1 VFPIGVGGA
10 RGHFGFRSK
19 RVRTTT
25 AIDSACD
32 AGCGKGYCQIKLAS
46 QNLVVFTMAKYPQ
59 LDTPTESQIKS
70 KAPFRDKA
78 GEELREFIVLAAY
91 LYVCFAAVIYF
102 KAAVLQA
109 HGIAYAHLGLAI
121 TKAAICA
128 KFMLMGRAFHLG
140 EWSKNLPLIV
150 PTLHRSFVFLL
161 LLAVLTFIEEIVVG
175 VIHGRT
181 VLDSISGIAGGTF
194 QQMIA
199 TTLIIFL
206 ILVPYFAFR
215 ALGEIVGD
223 KTLVRLF
230 FERRH
235 NA

>member
-1 VFPIGVGGA
+1 
-10 RGHFGFRSK
+10 
-19 RVRTTT
+19 
-25 AIDSACD
+25 
-32 AGCGKGYCQIKLAS
+32 
-46 QNLVVFTMAKYPQ
+46 MAKYPQ
-59 LDTPTESQIKS
+59 LDTTTESQIKS

-78 GEELREFIVLAAY
+78 GEELREFIVLTAD

-121 TKAAICA
+121 AKAAICA

-175 VIHGRT
+175 AIHGRT